1 MNQLFIGIIVAMGVG
16 GYFYY
21 TTTEAKLE
29 SLQAL
34 NQAYELRDKEQQQ
47 AITALQDNLQL
58 QTTALIDMQAKNA
71 QIQSEMNEYLDI
83 FKRHNL
89 GQIASARP
97 GQVELRANRATEEVF
112 NELEDIT
119 NPNRNDNN
127 D

>member
-71 QIQSEMNEYLDI
+71 QIQSEINEYLDI

-112 NELEDIT
+112 SELEDIT

>member
-58 QTTALIDMQAKNA
+58 QTTALMDMQAKNA

-83 FKRHNL
+83 FKSHNL
-89 GQIASARP
+89 GHIAAARP

>member
-1 MNQLFIGIIVAMGVG
+1 MNQFLIGIIVVMGVG

-47 AITALQDNLQL
+47 AITALQNNLQL

>member
-1 MNQLFIGIIVAMGVG
+1 MNQFLIGIIVVMGVG

>member
-1 MNQLFIGIIVAMGVG
+1 MNQLFIGIILAMGVG

-21 TTTEAKLE
+21 TASEAKIEELTK
-29 SLQAL
+29 L
-34 NQAYELRDKEQQQ
+34 NQAYELRDKEQQA
-47 AITALQDNLQL
+47 AIGSLETNLKV
-58 QTTALIDMQAKNA
+58 QTSALIDLQATNA
-71 QIQSEMNEYLDI
+71 QIQTEMNEYLDI
-83 FKRHNL
+83 FRRHNL